1 MALHEAAARVVIY
14 TAAARVEAAAKE
26 ALAAMAHGDM
36 LRTLLAAL
44 RRWLKSVPA
53 DLVSARR
60 YARG

>member
-1 MALHEAAARVVIY
+1 
-14 TAAARVEAAAKE
+14 
-26 ALAAMAHGDM
+26 M

-60 YARG
+60 VLAAETVQRRRYTFDI